1 METQN
6 DPPIISDFELLELL
20 QAAKQKDTFA
30 MLKLI
35 EIYNEDILRISEYIK
50 MPKEDAISAIIVEF
64 LDLLQ
69 ATEVPAGLCDQGDSL

>member
-6 DPPIISDFELLELL
+6 DRAIISDLELLELL
-20 QAAKQKDTFA
+20 QAAKQKDTLA

-35 EIYNEDILRISEYIK
+35 EIYNEDILRISQYIK

-69 ATEVPAGLCDQGDSL
+69 ATEVPAELCDQKDSL

>member
-6 DPPIISDFELLELL
+6 DSPIISDLELLELL
-20 QAAKQKDTFA
+20 QAAKHKEPLA

-35 EIYNEDILRISEYIK
+35 EIYNEDIVRISQYIK

-69 ATEVPAGLCDQGDSL
+69 ATEVPAGLCDQEDSL